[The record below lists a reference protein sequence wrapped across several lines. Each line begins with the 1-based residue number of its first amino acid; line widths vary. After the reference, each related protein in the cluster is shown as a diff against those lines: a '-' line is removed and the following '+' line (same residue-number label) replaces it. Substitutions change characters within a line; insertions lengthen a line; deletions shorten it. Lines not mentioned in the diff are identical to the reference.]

1 VLHSGAGA
9 GALGVLRIVVF
20 AVWALTVLGS
30 PPLTLAAGL
39 PRELFQAPGVLSLF
53 PEPFWEVF
61 LQEATLRVF
70 TVLLLVVLLAA
81 AAGVGPFAVV
91 GPLAFVGVLL
101 FDGLQKGFSGYF
113 NHAQFGLLY
122 ATFFV
127 AISPAADA
135 LKLGRGGA
143 GGPTGSARSPGVY
156 RFPLVASAL
165 ALSLTYFL
173 VGSSRVAIG
182 GWEIFTSDALPG
194 HLALRT
200 MEHTATDFRLSF
212 FLLAHAPLVFLLKAG
227 FLVTTVFEVL
237 SPLALLRRGFRLAW
251 LGVIVP
257 FHFATLLTM
266 NIFFWE
272 NLVLL
277 ALLFTDLPSR
287 VEGWVGAGGS
297 RWPGQRRFA
306 SRNFWS

>member
-1 VLHSGAGA
+1 MLHNQAGP
-9 GALGVLRIVVF
+9 GALGVLRITVF
-20 AVWALTVLGS
+20 AVWILAVLGS
-30 PPLTLAAGL
+30 LPLTLAAGL
-39 PRELFQAPGVLSLF
+39 PRELFEAPGVLALL

-61 LQEATLRVF
+61 LRETTLVAF
-70 TVLLLVVLLAA
+70 TALLLVALVAA
-81 AAGVGPFAVV
+81 AAGAGPFSIV
-91 GPLAFVGVLL
+91 GPLAFLGVLL
-101 FDGLQKGFSGYF
+101 FDGLQKGFAGYF
-113 NHAQFGLLY
+113 NHNQFGLLY

-135 LKLGRGGA
+135 LSLERSRGGQSSR
-143 GGPTGSARSPGVY
+143 PPRPPGVY

-182 GWEIFTSDALPG
+182 GWEIFASDALPG

-200 MEHTATDFRLSF
+200 MEHTATNFRLSF
-212 FLLAHAPLVFLLKAG
+212 LLLAHAPLVFLLKAG

-272 NLVLL
+272 NVVLL
-277 ALLFTDLPSR
+277 ALLFTDLPRR
-287 VEGWVGAGGS
+287 VEEWVGAGRRRGRGATGS
-297 RWPGQRRFA
+297 RPGQ
-306 SRNFWS
+306 